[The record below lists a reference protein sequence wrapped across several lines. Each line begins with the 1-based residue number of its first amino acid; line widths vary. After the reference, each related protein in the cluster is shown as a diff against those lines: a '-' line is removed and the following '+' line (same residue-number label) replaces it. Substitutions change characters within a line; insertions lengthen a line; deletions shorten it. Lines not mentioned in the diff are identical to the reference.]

1 MFGTEASLVAG
12 HPSLAPLAQGP
23 LLGMPPKPDGGNG
36 MTPSFNA
43 ATAPSAVGSSLSS
56 GSGSSGDGDAAAEG
70 AAAGAGTGLGLDLAG
85 VTVSLAG
92 EGGAAAVAPA
102 PVPGRSVVRFA
113 PLEAL
118 AEGAREGTLSN
129 ELPESVVPAANGAGQ
144 QQQQQQQADG
154 KQQQQ

>member
-1 MFGTEASLVAG
+1 MAG

-23 LLGMPPKPDGGNG
+23 LLGMPPKADGGNG

-56 GSGSSGDGDAAAEG
+56 VSSGDGDAVAEG
-70 AAAGAGTGLGLDLAG
+70 ATAGVGTGLGLDLAG
-85 VTVSLAG
+85 VMVSLAG
-92 EGGAAAVAPA
+92 EGGAAAVAPG
-102 PVPGRSVVRFA
+102 PVAGRSVVRFA

-118 AEGAREGTLSN
+118 AEEAREGTLSN
-129 ELPESVVPAANGAGQ
+129 ELPESVAPAANAASQ
-144 QQQQQQQADG
+144 QQQQQNG